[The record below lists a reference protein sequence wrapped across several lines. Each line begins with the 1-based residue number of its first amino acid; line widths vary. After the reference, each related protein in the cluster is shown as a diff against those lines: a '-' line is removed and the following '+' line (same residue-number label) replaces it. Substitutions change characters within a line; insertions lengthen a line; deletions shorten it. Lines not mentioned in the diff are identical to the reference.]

1 MLNQERR
8 NEKAHR
14 RSNQFMQ
21 DGKALDYLND
31 IGKYINKFYLFLSLC
46 GLE

>member
-14 RSNQFMQ
+14 RLNQFMQ
-21 DGKALDYLND
+21 DGKALDYIHD
-31 IGKYINKFYLFLSLC
+31 IGKLINYTLYLSPL
-46 GLE
+46 